1 MFLGMSVYCGECV
14 CTGLCVYIR
23 CVSVPMIPQRS
34 KVKNGNV
41 YFVFEP
47 RKGEW
52 DEHIL
57 ISRGLRAFGWVVALC
72 SFLSLVC
79 K

>member
-1 MFLGMSVYCGECV
+1 MFWGVSVYCGECA
-14 CTGLCVYIR
+14 CTDLCVYIR
-23 CVSVPMIPQRS
+23 RVSVPMTPQRS
-34 KVKNGNV
+34 KVRTGNG
-41 YFVFEP
+41 YFVSEP
-47 RKGEW
+47 RTGGR

-57 ISRGLRAFGWVVALC
+57 ISQGRRAFGWAVALC